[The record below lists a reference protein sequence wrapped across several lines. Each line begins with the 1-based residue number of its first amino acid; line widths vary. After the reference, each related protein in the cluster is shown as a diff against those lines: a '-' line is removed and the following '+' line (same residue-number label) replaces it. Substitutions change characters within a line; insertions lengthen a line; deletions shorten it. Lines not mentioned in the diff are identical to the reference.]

1 MIIPATAQGTQILRP
16 CSAPGCPELTA
27 GGLCESHRRARQQQ
41 HDEHRGTSS
50 ERGYDADH
58 RRLRIL
64 CFQRDGW
71 RCVDC
76 DWEPDIVRLFREA
89 ELGDP
94 PTETVLAELRARHN
108 RGERHLHADHQVPIA
123 ERPDLRLD
131 LENMRTRCDACHR
144 GKTLRESRGTGRAG
158 QIGGDRHRGTTPWS
172 RIKTRRFPGF
182 FRMGCTVSLLTEEF
196 VQVPLTEEFLV

>member
-1 MIIPATAQGTQILRP
+1 MNIQAIAPGTRILRP
-16 CSAPGCPELTA
+16 CSTTGCPELTA
-27 GGLCESHRRARQQQ
+27 GGPCESHRRARQLE
-41 HDEHRGTSS
+41 HDERRGTSGD
-50 ERGYDADH
+50 RGYDADH
-58 RRLRIL
+58 RRLRLL

-94 PTETVLAELRARHN
+94 PTETVLAELRVRHN

-158 QIGGDRHRGTTPWS
+158 QIGAAFHGGTTPWD
-172 RIKTRRFPGF
+172 RIKSRRFPRF
-182 FRMGCTVSLLTEEF
+182 FRTSRTVNFLTQDFGWLPCTKELLA
-196 VQVPLTEEFLV
+196 